1 MQVER
6 TSVAFAAI
14 VLCTALPAAAQTVTI
29 EAESMALSSYVAET
43 GGRIRVT
50 ATTAVGTATK
60 SFPGTSG
67 TYNVLVSVVAEP
79 DGQSTLEVY

>member
-43 GGRIRVT
+43 GGHCGSQEVK
-50 ATTAVGTATK
+50 A
-60 SFPGTSG
+60 PGSIP
-67 TYNVLVSVVAEP
+67 EP
-79 DGQSTLEVY
+79 VRPEADP